1 MNEDSTPSA
10 RQLVDGVLFL
20 IFNGSGGRHLRP
32 SRPWPEEKRISA
44 LYSGEVAVTGEKNKI
59 RYLYSGEASLTG
71 GKTGIQP
78 GSSLWNPPPSI
89 LL

>member
-20 IFNGSGGRHLRP
+20 IFNGSGGRLLRP

-44 LYSGEVAVTGEKNKI
+44 LYSGEAAVTGE
-59 RYLYSGEASLTG
+59 
-71 GKTGIQP
+71 
-78 GSSLWNPPPSI
+78 
-89 LL
+89 

>member
-44 LYSGEVAVTGEKNKI
+44 LYSGEAAATGEKTK
-59 RYLYSGEASLTG
+59 SGTSTPARRASPEEKL
-71 GKTGIQP
+71 
-78 GSSLWNPPPSI
+78 
-89 LL
+89 

>member
-1 MNEDSTPSA
+1 MNEDSTLSA

-44 LYSGEVAVTGEKNKI
+44 LYSGEA
-59 RYLYSGEASLTG
+59 RLTG
-71 GKTGIQP
+71 GKTGI
-78 GSSLWNPPPSI
+78 
-89 LL
+89 

>member
-20 IFNGSGGRHLRP
+20 IFNGSGGRHLRT
-32 SRPWPEEKRISA
+32 SRPWPEVKRISA

-71 GKTGIQP
+71 GKTAIQP